1 MNKLRFAMIITIL
14 LMPYDENTLMILIIK
29 ILLLVETFDALNI
42 AENYGSYKSE
52 HCTVQLLKCC
62 NTIDPMWV

>member
-14 LMPYDENTLMILIIK
+14 LMPYDENTLMTLIIK

-42 AENYGSYKSE
+42 AENYGSHKSE
-52 HCTVQLLKCC
+52 QRTVQLLECC
-62 NTIDPMWV
+62 NTIDPTWV